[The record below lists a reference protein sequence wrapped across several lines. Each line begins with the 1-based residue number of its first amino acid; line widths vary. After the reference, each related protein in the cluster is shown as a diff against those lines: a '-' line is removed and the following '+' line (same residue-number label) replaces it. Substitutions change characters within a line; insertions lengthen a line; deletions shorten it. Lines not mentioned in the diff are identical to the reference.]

1 MAINDQMEMAF
12 SSPAPQVDPISG
24 NEVPPGSLPVEVRD
38 DIDAKLSEGEYVVP
52 ADVVRFHGVKF
63 FEDLRTEAKM
73 GMDGMQADGRIGG
86 EPVGAAPMGS
96 NPMGIEGISEEDI
109 AMLEQALT
117 GDAMPEA
124 AMAKGGLMDKVAF
137 AAMNDP
143 LVNKRIN
150 DKGMSVGFAAGGLT
164 QSLYSDPT
172 RIDSLIDKVM
182 ATAQTNPAF
191 MEALSQRGVTIN
203 TTKAS
208 MEPKEMQ
215 QANTQPVALAHG
227 GLTHNAQ
234 QGNTGTGFNPLGFS
248 LGFSSF
254 GQTTPAGQGGTIQ
267 VAYYNPTT
275 GATMMIAHD
284 ATTNR
289 PLTAVPA
296 GFIMGSPPVVGGP
309 VPDAVG
315 GTSSGGGN
323 DNEPDQ
329 PEIDPDAWKGTY
341 NWEDSEVLYQQTLDE
356 LNDPRGFLESIFDKG
371 ALGKGANANTL
382 GKLQAKINHLK
393 TGGAT
398 DAQIATLQ
406 TAWDKS
412 ATSLLGSTTGGPIT
426 GAILKYSMSY
436 DTKQIADLIA
446 DGGTFGG
453 PVKKDSSTSSVI
465 APVENKVITN
475 TFVNNQPRTRAQ
487 KDREETK
494 AGITSAGSD
503 EDKGRGTTASTA
515 EKIKKQVAASTNTDG
530 TKTAIV
536 GRRDSSG
543 KKVGDDGYKSKAVE
557 RKEAKDK
564 EIKDVFGNKGGLMK
578 KK

>member
-234 QGNTGTGFNPLGFS
+234 QGNTGTGFNPLGFG

-254 GQTTPAGQGGTIQ
+254 GQTTPAGQSGTIQ

-309 VPDAVG
+309 VPDVGG

-323 DNEPDQ
+323 DDDDRPP
-329 PEIDPDAWKGTY
+329 PEVDPDAWKGTY
-341 NWEDSEVLYQQTLDE
+341 NWEDSEVLYKQTLDE

-412 ATSLLGSTTGGPIT
+412 ATALLGSTTGGPIT
-426 GAILKYSMSY
+426 GAILKYSTSY

-446 DGGTFGG
+446 DGGTFSENRSRGLNEEQIAA
-453 PVKKDSSTSSVI
+453 KKAFKDET
-465 APVENKVITN
+465 AANAKRMAD
-475 TFVNNQPRTRAQ
+475 QLAAKRAQ
-487 KDREETK
+487 NNPDNTPWYEQDMGNDGGSIDSGKQADREREQ
-494 AGITSAGSD
+494 A
-503 EDKGRGTTASTA
+503 
-515 EKIKKQVAASTNTDG
+515 QAA
-530 TKTAIV
+530 
-536 GRRDSSG
+536 
-543 KKVGDDGYKSKAVE
+543 
-557 RKEAKDK
+557 KEATDNAAKNKAYDDK
-564 EIKDVFGNKGGLMK
+564 QKEAGNDTGGGDYTVGNKGGLMIKKTK
-578 KK
+578 KKK

>member
-12 SSPAPQVDPISG
+12 SSPAPQIDPISG
-24 NEVPPGSLPVEVRD
+24 NEVPTGSLPVEVRD
-38 DIDAKLSEGEYVVP
+38 DIDAKLSQGEYVVP

-96 NPMGIEGISEEDI
+96 NPMGIQGISEEDI
-109 AMLEQALT
+109 AMLEQALA

-234 QGNTGTGFNPLGFS
+234 QGNTGTGFNPLGFG

-254 GQTTPAGQGGTIQ
+254 GQTTPAGQSGTIQ

-309 VPDAVG
+309 VPDVGG

-323 DNEPDQ
+323 DDDDRPP
-329 PEIDPDAWKGTY
+329 PEVDPDAWKGTY

-356 LNDPRGFLESIFDKG
+356 LNRPRNLIEGFFDAG
-371 ALGKGANANTL
+371 GLGKGANANTL

-426 GAILKYSMSY
+426 GAIMRYSTSY

-453 PVKKDSSTSSVI
+453 EDLPTSDAAARAKKAREKAAALVEAAKVEAAAVLANNSGQIQPSTSNDNSDGV
-465 APVENKVITN
+465 TN
-475 TFVNNQPRTRAQ
+475 QGGSISDQLSNYGVTV
-487 KDREETK
+487 TK
-494 AGITSAGSD
+494 APEKDPNYTYVKPTVQVD
-503 EDKGRGTTASTA
+503 EP
-515 EKIKKQVAASTNTDG
+515 
-530 TKTAIV
+530 
-536 GRRDSSG
+536 
-543 KKVGDDGYKSKAVE
+543 DDYGYEDAMY
-557 RKEAKDK
+557 
-564 EIKDVFGNKGGLMK
+564 KGGLMAK
-578 KK
+578 KKTKKKKKK

>member
-1 MAINDQMEMAF
+1 MKLMAINDQMEMAF
-12 SSPAPQVDPISG
+12 SGQAPQVDPISG

-73 GMDGMQADGRIGG
+73 GMDEMQAGGRIGG

-109 AMLEQALT
+109 AMLEQALA

-124 AMAKGGLMDKVAF
+124 AMAEGGLMDKVAF

-143 LVNKRIN
+143 LVNERIN
-150 DKGMSVGFAAGGLT
+150 SKGMSVGFAAGGLT

-227 GLTHNAQ
+227 GSVHASD
-234 QGNTGTGFNPLGFS
+234 TGFNPLGFG

-254 GQTTPAGQGGTIQ
+254 GPTTPAGQSGTIQ

-289 PLTAVPA
+289 PLTAVPV
-296 GFIMGSPPVVGGP
+296 GFIMGSPPVVGAP
-309 VPDAVG
+309 VPDVG
-315 GTSSGGGN
+315 GGSGGGSGGGGN
-323 DNEPDQ
+323 DGDMKTGQPD
-329 PEIDPDAWKGTY
+329 PVDPDAWKGGLDWT
-341 NWEDSEVLYQQTLDE
+341 NSETLYQDTLDE
-356 LNDPRGFLESIFDKG
+356 LNRPRNLIEGFLDKG
-371 ALGKGANANTL
+371 GLGQGANANQL
-382 GKLQAKINHLK
+382 GKLQARINHLK

-398 DAQIATLQ
+398 DTQIQVLQ
-406 TAWDKS
+406 DQWDKN

-426 GAILKYSMSY
+426 GAILRYSQNY

-446 DGGTFGG
+446 EGGTFGG
-453 PVKKDSSTSSVI
+453 TDSSSSSSSAPEPKFDSKPDASGNITVNPRTGKTITGKVTSPGSTRGKSSVEK
-465 APVENKVITN
+465 AE
-475 TFVNNQPRTRAQ
+475 Q
-487 KDREETK
+487 K
-494 AGITSAGSD
+494 AGEARQEKARQERNKKASKEAGKS
-503 EDKGRGTTASTA
+503 
-515 EKIKKQVAASTNTDG
+515 STNEAGQINTEKFLKDFKG
-530 TKTAIV
+530 GV
-536 GRRDSSG
+536 GGR
-543 KKVGDDGYKSKAVE
+543 A
-557 RKEAKDK
+557 
-564 EIKDVFGNKGGLMK
+564 KGGLMQK

>member
-109 AMLEQALT
+109 AMLEQALA

-234 QGNTGTGFNPLGFS
+234 QGNTGTGFNPLGFG

-254 GQTTPAGQGGTIQ
+254 GQTTPAGQSGTIQ

-309 VPDAVG
+309 VPDVG
-315 GTSSGGGN
+315 GGTKGGGN
-323 DNEPDQ
+323 DNNDRSPPDQ
-329 PEIDPDAWKGTY
+329 PEIDPDAWKG
-341 NWEDSEVLYQQTLDE
+341 NFDWKDPEVLYKQTLDE
-356 LNDPRGFLESIFDKG
+356 LNDPRGFIESIFDAG
-371 ALGKGANANTL
+371 PLGKGSNANTL

-398 DAQIATLQ
+398 GAQIKTLQ
-406 TAWDKS
+406 DAWNAS
-412 ATSLLGSTTGGPIT
+412 ATKLLGSTTGGPIT
-426 GAILKYSMSY
+426 GAILRYSTSY

-446 DGGTFGG
+446 DGGTFSENRSRGLNEEQIAA
-453 PVKKDSSTSSVI
+453 KKAFKDET
-465 APVENKVITN
+465 AANAKRMAD
-475 TFVNNQPRTRAQ
+475 QLAAKRAQ
-487 KDREETK
+487 NNPDNTPWYEQDMGNDGGSIDSGKQADLQREQAQAAEAETK
-494 AGITSAGSD
+494 LSTENIDFAKKSGVSGAGD
-503 EDKGRGTTASTA
+503 YF
-515 EKIKKQVAASTNTDG
+515 VA
-530 TKTAIV
+530 
-536 GRRDSSG
+536 
-543 KKVGDDGYKSKAVE
+543 
-557 RKEAKDK
+557 
-564 EIKDVFGNKGGLMK
+564 NKGGLIARPK
-578 KK
+578 KKTKKKK